1 MPGDRW
7 LAPKR
12 EGAKRPTPLSATAR
26 GSCYS
31 IFKERWRGTLSR
43 RGQESFAKPGLRT
56 LGRSVSIWLVPQR
69 LFSATYEAFYSR
81 VYRLELEHSARH
93 SAARG
98 SAADVVR
105 AFGGDRNFPVA
116 RPLRSVGRILLRCAL
131 RLEANKA
138 QRQKAAGRR
147 NSFGT
152 GTRTVLAFQYRV
164 SRPS

>member
-105 AFGGDRNFPVA
+105 
-116 RPLRSVGRILLRCAL
+116 PLAAIEISRWRGRCAPLVAFCFAAHCGL
-131 RLEANKA
+131 RL
-138 QRQKAAGRR
+138 
-147 NSFGT
+147 
-152 GTRTVLAFQYRV
+152 TRHSDKRLLAEGTVLGQGLGLY
-164 SRPS
+164 SRSSTA